1 MVQYVNIDLHYY
13 IIEINYG
20 TLCEYKPPLLHNKS
34 NLRTICEYKPL
45 LLPNK
50 SNSWYNMSI

>member
-1 MVQYVNIDLHYY
+1 MQITYGTICEYRPLLLHNYY
-13 IIEINYG
+13 IIKVIYG
-20 TLCEYKPPLLHNKS
+20 
-34 NLRTICEYKPL
+34 TICEYKPL